1 MWWLIYLKISDKY
14 DVEFKRSKILTQASL
29 HRTSDPDI
37 IDRKSVV

>member
-1 MWWLIYLKISDKY
+1 MWWLIYLKISDKH

-37 IDRKSVV
+37 IIFRL